1 MTAELRGVQAD
12 VEQVPAWYHSIEL
25 VPGIVSPGYC
35 DLRPI
40 VGELP
45 WPDVRGKRCLDV
57 GTYDGFYA
65 FELERRGAAEV
76 IAVDVADPHDW
87 DWPPDAREEGP
98 ERAERFT
105 RGQRTRG
112 FEVARRALGSA
123 VERRS
128 MTIYELSPE
137 TVGSF
142 DVVVCGSLLL
152 HLRDPLRGLEAIRTV
167 CRESF
172 LSVEEIR
179 LSLSPP
185 FGRGPVAELDGSG
198 EQLQWW
204 VPSVSGHRRMLL
216 SAGFSV
222 GPTAGPFAV
231 RYGPS
236 HPTASVT
243 PSGWRWLRT
252 RLLQR
257 ALAGAPGVPHVA
269 ILATPRV

>member
-1 MTAELRGVQAD
+1 MTAELRDIQAD
-12 VEQVPAWYHSIEL
+12 VEQVRAWYHSIEL
-25 VPGIVSPGYC
+25 APGIVSPGYF

-40 VGELP
+40 AGDLP

-76 IAVDVADPHDW
+76 VAVDVADPRDW

-98 ERAERFT
+98 ARVERFT
-105 RGQRTRG
+105 GGERTRG
-112 FEVARRALGSA
+112 FEVARHALGST
-123 VERRS
+123 VERRT
-128 MTIYELSPE
+128 MTIYELSPD
-137 TVGSF
+137 TVGDF

-152 HLRDPLRGLEAIRTV
+152 HLRDPLRGLEAIRSV
-167 CRESF
+167 CKGSL

-185 FGRGPVAELDGSG
+185 FERQPVAELDGSG

-204 VPSVSGHRRMLL
+204 VPSVSGHRRMLH
-216 SAGFSV
+216 SAGFSI

-231 RYGPS
+231 RFGPS
-236 HPTASVT
+236 HPVASVT
-243 PSGWRWLRT
+243 PSGWRWLRK

-257 ALAGAPGVPHVA
+257 ALVGAEGVPHAAV
-269 ILATPRV
+269 LAEPRT

>member
-1 MTAELRGVQAD
+1 MTAELREIQAD

-25 VPGIVSPGYC
+25 APGVVSPGYF

-40 VGELP
+40 VGDLP

-76 IAVDVADPHDW
+76 IAVDVADPRDW

-98 ERAERFT
+98 ARAERFT
-105 RGQRTRG
+105 LGERTRG

-123 VERRS
+123 VERRDLS
-128 MTIYELSPE
+128 IYELSPE
-137 TVGSF
+137 TLGSF

-167 CRESF
+167 CRGSF
-172 LSVEEIR
+172 LSVEEVR

-185 FGRGPVAELDGSG
+185 FGRRPVAELDGSG

-204 VPSVSGHRRMLL
+204 VPSVSGHRRMLV
-216 SAGFSV
+216 SAGFAT

-236 HPTASVT
+236 HPTAVAS
-243 PSGWRWLRT
+243 PNGWRWRRT

-257 ALAGAPGVPHVA
+257 ALAGAAGVPHAAV
-269 ILATPRV
+269 LAKPRP